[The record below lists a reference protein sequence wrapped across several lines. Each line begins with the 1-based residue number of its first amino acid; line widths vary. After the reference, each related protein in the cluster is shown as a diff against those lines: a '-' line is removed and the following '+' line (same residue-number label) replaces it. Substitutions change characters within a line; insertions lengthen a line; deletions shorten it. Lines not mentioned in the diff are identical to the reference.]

1 MSVWAYV
8 LCVFG
13 SVLGGGME
21 VWYPVW
27 VVMGLW
33 RAVLVLIPCNDL
45 DECYSGFLF
54 LCPFCR

>member
-27 VVMGLW
+27 VVTEGLA
-33 RAVLVLIPCNDL
+33 RGI
-45 DECYSGFLF
+45 GFDTL
-54 LCPFCR
+54 

>member
-1 MSVWAYV
+1 MFGMGV

-13 SVLGGGME
+13 SVLDGGME

-27 VVMGLW
+27 VVTGGGGW

-45 DECYSGFLF
+45 DECY
-54 LCPFCR
+54 C